1 MSLPGHTRLD
11 EDEIIGMRE
20 KLKIDS
26 IRQLKKRRTSCEIPR
41 IQREKDF
48 ADGTNI
54 LLDNA

>member
-54 LLDNA
+54 